1 MPEIKEGSFELNLG
15 LVKLG
20 AKLSEDDRQCAWEL
34 YTEIVTRVA
43 VVGKRHDSTCE
54 DFSGELYAD
63 SLDSLYNFFRER
75 GRAKRNACERVGDDA
90 KTFWAIWQTQSSRE
104 SSSYQ

>member
-1 MPEIKEGSFELNLG
+1 MPEIKEGSFELDLG

-43 VVGKRHDSTCE
+43 VVGKRHDWTCE
-54 DFSGELYAD
+54 YFGGELMP
-63 SLDSLYNFFRER
+63 
-75 GRAKRNACERVGDDA
+75 RV
-90 KTFWAIWQTQSSRE
+90 
-104 SSSYQ
+104 

>member
-34 YTEIVTRVA
+34 YEEKTRN
-43 VVGKRHDSTCE
+43 G
-54 DFSGELYAD
+54 
-63 SLDSLYNFFRER
+63 
-75 GRAKRNACERVGDDA
+75 
-90 KTFWAIWQTQSSRE
+90 I
-104 SSSYQ
+104 